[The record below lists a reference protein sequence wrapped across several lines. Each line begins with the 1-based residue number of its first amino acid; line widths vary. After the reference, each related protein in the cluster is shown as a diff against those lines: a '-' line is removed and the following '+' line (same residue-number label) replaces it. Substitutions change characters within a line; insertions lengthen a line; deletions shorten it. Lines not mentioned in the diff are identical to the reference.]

1 VLCCV
6 VLCCVVC
13 YSGLVLYITEASGN
27 CQGLHVPPSPKLP
40 PREAATTSDI
50 LEAPSTLNSI
60 SRQPCERVQ
69 AKLGSDTGAK
79 RRPVHCELALL
90 VTRLI
95 CIYVDLPFGL
105 LFSSRTILASPHSP
119 RFCFFCSS
127 FLLWPGIFST
137 LPEFQ
142 KSVEQF
148 PYDSS
153 MSVAELL

>member
-1 VLCCV
+1 L
-6 VLCCVVC
+6 
-13 YSGLVLYITEASGN
+13 SGLARPSLAKASSTRSDNYVRYIGSAFDVEFYL
-27 CQGLHVPPSPKLP
+27 Q
-40 PREAATTSDI
+40 TTMRTSA
-50 LEAPSTLNSI
+50 L
-60 SRQPCERVQ
+60 Q